1 MDNSADLIKSLKTVK
16 HFRNLSLGDLA
27 SIVTSGT
34 VRRFSA
40 GATIF
45 NEGEPCAGM
54 FVLLRGMVHIC
65 KISPQGQINIMA
77 VVEPVIMF
85 NEITV
90 LDGGTNPAT
99 AIAVKDSY
107 VWQIGYEAF
116 QALLQKIPQVGLSL
130 LRVLARRNRQM
141 IEQYEDLSFRSV
153 VARTAKLLLDISNY
167 GRRPIDR
174 HACSINEMA
183 SRIAPVAWRASNV
196 SASGWISM
204 PSPSARVFRLATIY
218 WISSTAMGS
227 MPANGSSSRMNR
239 GFVARA
245 LAISVLR
252 LSPPDKV

>member
-1 MDNSADLIKSLKTVK
+1 MGAMEKPTDLINSLKTVT
-16 HFRNLSLGDLA
+16 HFRNLSLGDL
-27 SIVTSGT
+27 SLIVTAGT

-45 NEGEPCAGM
+45 TEGEPCAGM
-54 FVLLRGMVHIC
+54 FVLLRGMVHLC
-65 KISPQGQINIMA
+65 KISLQGQINIMA

-99 AIAVKDSY
+99 AIAVKDCF

-116 QALLQKIPQVGLSL
+116 QMLLQKIPQVGLSL

-153 VARTAKLLLDISNY
+153 VARTAKLLLDLSDY

-174 HACSINEMA
+174 RACSISEMA
-183 SRIAPVAWRASNV
+183 ARISTVPEAISRSLNLLKQQGIIRLSRTEIEVLSV
-196 SASGWISM
+196 EK
-204 PSPSARVFRLATIY
+204 LATQ
-218 WISSTAMGS
+218 AQVG
-227 MPANGSSSRMNR
+227 PQ
-239 GFVARA
+239 
-245 LAISVLR
+245 
-252 LSPPDKV
+252 LSQH